1 MSLRLRITVLTAALI
16 AITSTIIGIATYTT
30 VASVQLDQLDTSLK
44 TTLGSPGIK
53 PQNSNNPA
61 ATKITGDF
69 ANPVAIVGVNTRG
82 DLSVV
87 RPSWSGKDPDPLPSI
102 PVELLDSQVQQ
113 FSTFIDPETNQ
124 SYRAATRT
132 FPRGGILI
140 AFISLENYQDSLN
153 SIALRTFFIVS
164 IATLFGGVVA
174 WFSVR
179 RSFRPVDEMV
189 TAASAIVAGDTDTRM
204 PEGAAGT
211 ELGVLGNSMNSMLD
225 SLTDSMSQLEES
237 ENRIRTFVSDAS
249 HEIRTPLTVIRGYV
263 ELLMGGQD
271 PSTVAT
277 GTNANSEFEKR
288 ALSRI
293 NSESLRLERL
303 VTALLQLDLVETSQF
318 ESHEFSL
325 TSLVRDSFD
334 DLCELSNRTLTHDL
348 EDITVMGTEEGWAQ
362 LISNLVQNISRYTP
376 TDCRVGVKLERTE
389 KLGEE
394 WFTLLVDDS
403 GPGIPADKRELI
415 FDRFTRLDKA
425 RDSASGGFGLG
436 MSIIK
441 SIVLAHNGELELDES
456 PMGGL
461 RVRIS
466 APVRPR
472 QS

>member
-1 MSLRLRITVLTAALI
+1 MSLRFRITVLTAALI
-16 AITSTIIGIATYTT
+16 AVTSTIIGIATYTT

-44 TTLGSPGIK
+44 TSLGSTGIRPGD
-53 PQNSNNPA
+53 PNNPA
-61 ATKITGDF
+61 VTKVTGDL
-69 ANPVAIVGVNTRG
+69 ANPVAIVGVNKRG
-82 DLSVV
+82 DINFV
-87 RPSWSGKDPDPLPSI
+87 RPSWSGEDPDPLPSI
-102 PVELLDSQVQQ
+102 PVELLDSQVKQ
-113 FSTFIDPETNQ
+113 FSTFIDPGTNQ
-124 SYRAATRT
+124 SYRAVTRT
-132 FPRGGILI
+132 LPRGGILI
-140 AFISLENYQDSLN
+140 AFTSLENYQGSLN

-189 TAASAIVAGDTDTRM
+189 TAASAIVAGDTNTRM

-211 ELGVLGNSMNSMLD
+211 ELGVLGHSMNSMLD
-225 SLTDSMSQLEES
+225 SLTHSMSQLEDS

-263 ELLMGGQD
+263 ELLMGGKD

-277 GTNANSEFEKR
+277 GTYANSEFEKR

-325 TSLVRDSFD
+325 TSLVRDSFE
-334 DLCELSNRTLTHDL
+334 DLCALSDRTLTQNL
-348 EDITVMGTEEGWAQ
+348 EDITVMGAEDGWAQ
-362 LISNLVQNISRYTP
+362 LMSNLVQNISRYTP
-376 TDCRVGVKLERTE
+376 TDCLVGVKLERTK

-403 GPGIPADKRELI
+403 GPGIPADRRELI

-441 SIVLAHNGELELDES
+441 SVVLAHNGELELDES

-461 RVRIS
+461 RVRIT
-466 APVRPR
+466 APVRPL

>member
-1 MSLRLRITVLTAALI
+1 MSLRLRITALTAALI

-44 TTLGSPGIK
+44 ASLSSTGIR
-53 PQNSNNPA
+53 PRDPNNPA

-82 DLSVV
+82 DINFV
-87 RPSWSGKDPDPLPSI
+87 RPSWSGNDPDPLPSI
-102 PVELLDSQVQQ
+102 PVELLNSQVQQ
-113 FSTFIDPETNQ
+113 FSTFIDSETNQ

-132 FPRGGILI
+132 FPRGGIVI
-140 AFISLENYQDSLN
+140 AFISLENYQGSLN
-153 SIALRTFFIVS
+153 SIALRTFLIVS

-189 TAASAIVAGDTDTRM
+189 TAASAIVAGDTNTRM

-225 SLTDSMSQLEES
+225 SLTHSMSQLEES

-263 ELLMGGQD
+263 ELLMGGKD
-271 PSTVAT
+271 STTGVTAT
-277 GTNANSEFEKR
+277 SAKSEFEMR
-288 ALSRI
+288 ALNRI

-325 TSLVRDSFD
+325 TSLVRDSFE
-334 DLCELSNRTLTHDL
+334 DLCELSDRTLTHDL
-348 EDITVMGTEEGWAQ
+348 EDITVTGAEEGWAQ
-362 LISNLVQNISRYTP
+362 LMSNLVQNISRYTP
-376 TDCRVGVKLERTE
+376 TDCLVGVKLERTE
-389 KLGEE
+389 KSGEE

-403 GPGIPADKRELI
+403 GPGIPADKREFI

-441 SIVLAHNGELELDES
+441 SVVLAQNGELELHES

-461 RVRIS
+461 RVWIS

-472 QS
+472 PS